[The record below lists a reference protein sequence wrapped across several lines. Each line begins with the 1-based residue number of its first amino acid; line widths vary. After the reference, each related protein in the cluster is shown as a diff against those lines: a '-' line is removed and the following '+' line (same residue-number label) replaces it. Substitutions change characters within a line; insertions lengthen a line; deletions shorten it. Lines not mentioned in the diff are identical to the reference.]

1 VNRDHDALAEQLDE
15 LDRVFAAL
23 AHASRRHI
31 LGVLKARGSRVR
43 AGDIARRFACS
54 WPTTTRHLR
63 VLENAGL
70 VRIEQEGR
78 ERWYVLEA
86 KLLQRVAGG
95 WLAAFP
101 SAAGRSAPSER
112 SSIRDRG
119 PSGCVPRQ
127 RGGRGNEN
135 RPLRHRS

>member
-1 VNRDHDALAEQLDE
+1 MSRERDALAELDE

-43 AGDIARRFACS
+43 AGEIASRFACS

-63 VLENAGL
+63 VLEDAWL
-70 VRIEQEGR
+70 VRVEQEGR

-86 KLLQRVAGG
+86 KLLQRVVGG
-95 WLAAFP
+95 WLATFRRGGVPRA
-101 SAAGRSAPSER
+101 SAGRANS
-112 SSIRDRG
+112 DRA
-119 PSGCVPRQ
+119 
-127 RGGRGNEN
+127 
-135 RPLRHRS
+135 